1 MRRRIETEFVRM
13 QIWISDRKIRPLDEQ
28 QYGRMG
34 DLLLT
39 NSIPVHVV
47 LAPEG
52 QHGRELSRI
61 GYHPQMTE
69 ADYLAF
75 LDKGLAGFK
84 KD

>member
-28 QYGRMG
+28 QYERMG
-34 DLLLT
+34 NVFET
-39 NSIPVHVV
+39 NSIPLHAVMS
-47 LAPEG
+47 PEG
-52 QHGRELSRI
+52 RDGTPLARI

-75 LDKGLAGFK
+75 LDKGLAGFE